1 MSARR
6 KPQEPARP
14 VFVKPVF
21 SRREREAMRDWR
33 EAAYRGERNR
43 LRPGKFDPLWL
54 RLGLRMHTIQER
66 AGWAVS
72 NPLYDANLRRNP
84 ASDPSLPGSGWLR
97 EVYLWYANPGLVTMP
112 RTRAAI
118 EARRAALCAAEM
130 LPQQEPIPQRA
141 AGLPAQM
148 ALALEA

>member
-1 MSARR
+1 MRTRGKA
-6 KPQEPARP
+6 KEPASP
-14 VFVKPVF
+14 VYVKPTF

-33 EAAYRGERNR
+33 HAAYSGKRH
-43 LRPGKFDPLWL
+43 RPKPGDFDPLWL

-72 NPLYDANLRRNP
+72 NPLYDASLRRTP
-84 ASDPSLPGSGWLR
+84 AHDPSLPGTGWLR
-97 EVYLWYANPGLVTMP
+97 DVYLWYAHPDLVTLP

-118 EARRAALCAAEM
+118 EARRAAMCNAEL
-130 LPQQEPIPQRA
+130 LPQQQPITQRA
-141 AGLPAQM
+141 VGLPAQM